1 MADRF
6 NIFSESMMTCLEGS
20 YDEPEAIER
29 AKELSKNIV
38 IPRWVVHD
46 NTGIPHFVAV
56 RGEVYFVGTKQSD
69 VYKRFIEGNAY
80 LKERVEYWSD
90 RAIETTLTMGKIKMM
105 LDGLQWELQNHNPD
119 IRRIRQIVDELLPP
133 DNTDNS

>member
-1 MADRF
+1 MTDRF

-20 YDEPEAIER
+20 YQEPEAIER
-29 AKELSKNIV
+29 AKVLSKDLV
-38 IPRWVVHD
+38 TPRWVVHD

-56 RGEVYFVGTKQSD
+56 RGEVYFVGAKQSD

-133 DNTDNS
+133 MPLDNS